1 MKLSVFYKF
10 LARFRQNSA
19 QYMSAQVLSVTVNY
33 LEVEAVKAVIY
44 LPLQHR
50 PRCNV
55 RTLII
60 DTLPASVHHRTFLNG
75 FKDYNKFKTPL
86 SWQ

>member
-19 QYMSAQVLSVTVNY
+19 QYMYAQVLSVYVNY
-33 LEVEAVKAVIY
+33 LQVEALKVV
-44 LPLQHR
+44 PLQHR

-55 RTLII
+55 RTSII

-75 FKDYNKFKTPL
+75 FKDYNKFKPPP